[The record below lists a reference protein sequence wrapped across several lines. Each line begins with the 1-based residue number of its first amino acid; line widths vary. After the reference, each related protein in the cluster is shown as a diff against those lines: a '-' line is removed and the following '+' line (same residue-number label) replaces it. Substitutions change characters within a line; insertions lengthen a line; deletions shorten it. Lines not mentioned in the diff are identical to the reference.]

1 MKYQSDKINK
11 NIVFVAFGAGCAIA
25 LCLPTVWTT
34 RILAVVVI
42 ILGLIC
48 CKSKGRGECCE
59 GRFD

>member
-1 MKYQSDKINK
+1 MRNQSDRINK
-11 NIVFVAFGAGCAIA
+11 NLVFVAFGAGCAIA

-48 CKSKGRGECCE
+48 CKSKGRGEYCE
-59 GRFD
+59 SRFN